1 MESSRAWLLG
11 CMVAVALVVTR
22 VVLHLAPDSVRLVGC
37 DIHAVVYTTLS
48 AAAMFWAA
56 RVKRADGAWLALSW
70 SLLGLSFVMW
80 TVANILWLRANLLG
94 HSTSGSGPDIFFLF
108 FYPLFLSGVLWFPR
122 QRRSTRERVRLFL
135 DLGVAALA
143 AVVVQW
149 VVIVAPTLAQ
159 MDDTKDVL
167 TRIISLAYPTG
178 DLLVMCAAFTLTWT
192 GHHDGL
198 RIPARLMAGGAA
210 ILVVIDTLYGY
221 QLLTNTYQ
229 SGNWLGIGWTIS
241 LVTMGLAGVHAATG
255 QARFS
260 ESSADSSADS
270 SAKRPASFSPEVGSL
285 LLSSVCFAVAWLVV
299 SAHAESSGLSLTSW
313 AVLAIIVMTVIRQAL
328 VVIDNRLLTERL
340 VKANAELDQRVMTRT
355 SELTQTQDQLR
366 QSQKMDAIGRLSGS
380 VAHDFNNL
388 LTVILGSAEMG
399 LQQDGLPDRVLKQLT
414 LIRDA
419 GRRAAEL
426 TRQLLTISRQAPV
439 TVSATN
445 VQTVMK
451 EIGEMMK
458 RLLGGGITL
467 EVKIDSNPQHI
478 MIDGGQLVQV
488 IMNLAINARDAMPG
502 GGLLTM
508 QADVIDQGAT
518 VRIKVID
525 TGTGM
530 DDATKQRLFEP
541 FFTTKPVGK
550 GTGLGLATVH
560 GIVKQAGGRIE
571 VSSRINHGSTFTV
584 LFPAASRALEPTPE
598 LTSTRLNGLE
608 GLRVMLVEDDPSVRA
623 MAVHTLRALGAVVT
637 DAMDGE
643 TALACWHAHD
653 GEFDLV
659 LTDARMPKVTGPQ
672 LILALRR
679 LRADLPAILCSATVD
694 DLANLV
700 PADVETLAKPYSID
714 ALLNAIQR
722 VIGSLPHRGM
732 K

>member
-1 MESSRAWLLG
+1 
-11 CMVAVALVVTR
+11 MVAVALVVIR
-22 VVLHLAPDSVRLVGC
+22 LALHVAPDSVRLVGC

-56 RVKRADGAWLALSW
+56 RVTRADGAWLAWSW
-70 SLLGLSFVMW
+70 GLLGLSFVMW
-80 TVANILWLRANLLG
+80 TVANLLWLRANLLG
-94 HSTSGSGPDIFFLF
+94 QSTSGSVPDIFFLC
-108 FYPLFLSGVLWFPR
+108 FYPLFLAGVLWFPR

-149 VVIVAPTLAQ
+149 VVIVAPTWAQ
-159 MDDTKDVL
+159 MNDTKDAL
-167 TRIISLAYPTG
+167 TRFISLAYPTG

-192 GHHDGL
+192 GHLDGL

-210 ILVVIDTLYGY
+210 LLVVIDTLYGY
-221 QLLTNTYQ
+221 ELLTNTYQ

-241 LVTMGLAGVHAATG
+241 LVAMGLAGVHAATG
-255 QARFS
+255 QAG
-260 ESSADSSADS
+260 SSHLLSKPA
-270 SAKRPASFSPEVGSL
+270 ASFSPEAGSL

-299 SAHAESSGLSLTSW
+299 SAHAESSGQSLTSW
-313 AVLAIIVMTVIRQAL
+313 GVLAIIGLTVIRQAL
-328 VVIDNRLLTERL
+328 VVSDNRLLTERL
-340 VKANAELDQRVMTRT
+340 VKANADLDHRVMTRT

-399 LQQDGLPDRVLKQLT
+399 LQQNGLPDRVRKQLT
-414 LIRDA
+414 SIRDA
-419 GRRAAEL
+419 GRRSSEL

-451 EIGEMMK
+451 EVGEMMT

-467 EVKIDSNPQHI
+467 EVKIDRKPQHI

-508 QADVIDQGAT
+508 QTDVIDHGAT
-518 VRIKVID
+518 VRIEVID

-571 VSSRINHGSTFTV
+571 ISSRIDYGTTFTV
-584 LFPAASRALEPTPE
+584 LFPAASRAPEPTPE

-637 DAMDGE
+637 DAIDGE
-643 TALACWHAHD
+643 AALACWHAHV

-659 LTDARMPKVTGPQ
+659 VTDALMPRVTGPQ
-672 LILALRR
+672 LILALRQ
-679 LRADLPAILCSATVD
+679 LRADLPAIVCSGTVD
-694 DLANLV
+694 NLANLV

-722 VIGSLPHRGM
+722 VIGSLPHRGST
-732 K
+732 

>member
-11 CMVAVALVVTR
+11 CMVAMALVVTR
-22 VVLHLAPDSVRLVGC
+22 IVLHLAPDSVRLVGC

-56 RVKRADGAWLALSW
+56 RVKRADGAWLAWSW

-80 TVANILWLRANLLG
+80 TVANLLWLRANLLG
-94 HSTSGSGPDIFFLF
+94 QSTSGSVPDIFFLC
-108 FYPLFLSGVLWFPR
+108 FYPLFLAGVLWFPR
-122 QRRSTRERVRLFL
+122 QRRSPRERVRLLL

-159 MDDTKDVL
+159 MDDTKDAL
-167 TRIISLAYPTG
+167 TRFISLGYPTG
-178 DLLVMCAAFTLTWT
+178 DILVMCAAFTLTWT
-192 GHHDGL
+192 GHFDGL

-210 ILVVIDTLYGY
+210 ILAVIDTLYGY

-241 LVTMGLAGVHAATG
+241 LVAMGLAGVHAATRHVRP
-255 QARFS
+255 AV
-260 ESSADSSADS
+260 SSADSSARRS
-270 SAKRPASFSPEVGSL
+270 ASFSPEAGSL

-299 SAHAESSGLSLTSW
+299 SAHADSPSQSLTSW
-313 AVLAIIVMTVIRQAL
+313 AVLAIIVLTVIRQAL
-328 VVIDNRLLTERL
+328 VVVDNRKLTEQL

-355 SELTQTQDQLR
+355 SELTKTQDQLR

-388 LTVILGSAEMG
+388 LTVILGSAELG
-399 LQQDGLPDRVLKQLT
+399 LQHKELPDRVRKQLT
-414 LIRDA
+414 SIRDA
-419 GRRAAEL
+419 GRRASEL

-445 VQTVMK
+445 VQAVMK
-451 EIGEMMK
+451 EIGEMMT

-467 EVKIDSNPQHI
+467 EVKIDSKPQHI

-508 QADVIDQGAT
+508 QTDVIDHGAT
-518 VRIKVID
+518 VRIEVID

-530 DDATKQRLFEP
+530 DDTTKQRLFEP

-571 VSSRINHGSTFTV
+571 VSSRIDYGTTFTV
-584 LFPAASRALEPTPE
+584 LFPAASRAPEPTPE

-608 GLRVMLVEDDPSVRA
+608 GLRVLLVEDDPSVRA

-643 TALACWHAHD
+643 AALTCWHAHD

-659 LTDARMPKVTGPQ
+659 LTDARMPRVTGPQ
-672 LILALRR
+672 LILALRQ
-679 LRADLPAILCSATVD
+679 LRADLPAILCSGTVEN
-694 DLANLV
+694 LANLV

-722 VIGSLPHRGM
+722 VIGSPPHRGTI
-732 K
+732 

>member
-11 CMVAVALVVTR
+11 CVVAVVLVVTR
-22 VVLHLAPDSVRLVGC
+22 IVLHLTPDSVRLVGC
-37 DIHAVVYTTLS
+37 DVHAVVYTTLS

-80 TVANILWLRANLLG
+80 TVANLLWLRANLLG
-94 HSTSGSGPDIFFLF
+94 QSTSGWIPDIFFLF
-108 FYPLFLSGVLWFPR
+108 FYPLFLAGVLWFPR

-135 DLGVAALA
+135 DLGVAAMA

-159 MDDTKDVL
+159 MDDNKDVL
-167 TRIISLAYPTG
+167 TRLISLAYPTG

-192 GHHDGL
+192 GHIAGL

-241 LVTMGLAGVHAATG
+241 LVAMGLAGVHAATS
-255 QARFS
+255 QARTL
-260 ESSADSSADS
+260 DSSVKHA
-270 SAKRPASFSPEVGSL
+270 ATFSPEAGSL

-299 SAHAESSGLSLTSW
+299 STHADNPGLSLTSW
-313 AVLAIIVMTVIRQAL
+313 AVLAIIVLTVIRQAL
-328 VVIDNRLLTERL
+328 VVIHNRQLTERL
-340 VKANAELDQRVMTRT
+340 VKANTELDQRVMART
-355 SELTQTQDQLR
+355 SELTNAQDQLR

-388 LTVILGSAEMG
+388 LTVILGSAELG
-399 LQQDGLPDRVLKQLT
+399 LQQNELSDRVRKQLT
-414 LIRDA
+414 SIRDA

-467 EVKIDSNPQHI
+467 EVKIDSKPQYI

-502 GGLLTM
+502 GGTLTM
-508 QADVIDQGAT
+508 QADVIDQGST
-518 VRIKVID
+518 VRIEVID

-530 DDATKQRLFEP
+530 DEATKQRLYEP
-541 FFTTKPVGK
+541 FFTTKPVGQ

-571 VSSRINHGSTFTV
+571 VSSRVDHGTTFTV
-584 LFPAASRALEPTPE
+584 LFPAASHATEPTPA

-608 GLRVMLVEDDPSVRA
+608 GLRILLVEDDPSVRT

-643 TALACWHAHD
+643 AALACWHAHD

-659 LTDARMPKVTGPQ
+659 VTDARMPRVTGTQ
-672 LILALRR
+672 LILTLRQ
-679 LRADLPAILCSATVD
+679 LRADLPAILCSGTVES
-694 DLANLV
+694 LANLV
-700 PADVETLAKPYSID
+700 PEDVETLAKPYSID

-722 VIGSLPHRGM
+722 VIGSHPHSNPN
-732 K
+732 